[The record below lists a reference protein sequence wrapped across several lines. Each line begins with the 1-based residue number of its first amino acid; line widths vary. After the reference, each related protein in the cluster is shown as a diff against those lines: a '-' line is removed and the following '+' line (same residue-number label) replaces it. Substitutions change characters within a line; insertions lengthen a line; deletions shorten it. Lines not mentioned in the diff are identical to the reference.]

1 MFERP
6 LTPSS
11 ARSQLR
17 RAKRARRLYE
27 RDEVRRFTARSRR
40 RRNLTL
46 SAAGI
51 MAALVAFVVVG
62 VYSPVMAF
70 REIEVVGTNRIP
82 AGDIHNALAGQ
93 LGTPLPLL
101 DFAQIKSELAQF
113 SLIQSFVTESR
124 PPGTLVVRI
133 IEREPVGLL
142 TSAAGFDLI
151 DRAGVVIS
159 SGPQRPAGYP
169 VIVTQQG
176 VGSAGF
182 ESALAVM
189 TALPEGLRAQLDTI
203 TAATTDDV
211 TLTLTGGARVVWG
224 SAEESEFKALV
235 LAALIVTNPVGTVG
249 EYDVTS
255 PQSAVL
261 R

>member
-1 MFERP
+1 
-6 LTPSS
+6 
-11 ARSQLR
+11 
-17 RAKRARRLYE
+17 
-27 RDEVRRFTARSRR
+27 
-40 RRNLTL
+40 
-46 SAAGI
+46 
-51 MAALVAFVVVG
+51 
-62 VYSPVMAF
+62 MAF
-70 REIEVVGTNRIP
+70 RDIEVVGTNRIP
-82 AGDIHNALAGQ
+82 AADIQAALSSQ

-101 DFAQIKSELAQF
+101 DFAQVKSELSEF

-159 SGPQRPAGYP
+159 RGAERPAGYP

-189 TALPEGLRAQLDTI
+189 AALPENLRVQLETI

-211 TLTLTGGARVVWG
+211 TLTLTGGVRVVWG
-224 SAEESEFKALV
+224 SSEESDYKALV

-255 PQSAVL
+255 PNSAVL